1 MNERSLEKCIQLE
14 GVISTISAEVSK
26 LYTSIGGAPID
37 QKEVDRIARM
47 KGKGIRSE
55 NEKKQDML
63 RV

>member
-1 MNERSLEKCIQLE
+1 ME